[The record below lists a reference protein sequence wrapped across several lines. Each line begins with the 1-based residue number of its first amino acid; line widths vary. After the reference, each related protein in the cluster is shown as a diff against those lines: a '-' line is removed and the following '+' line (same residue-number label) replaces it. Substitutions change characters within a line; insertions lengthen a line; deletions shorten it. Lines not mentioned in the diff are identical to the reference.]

1 MHHGVRV
8 RVGQHSLNSRAV
20 GQLALNE
27 IRPRID
33 CAPVAFS
40 QIIEDGYF
48 VALIQQ
54 QLGANA
60 PDVTG
65 AANNENSHAPGKCG
79 AIRLKSK

>member
-1 MHHGVRV
+1 MHHGVRAHPGE
-8 RVGQHSLNSRAV
+8 RSLDLRAIS
-20 GQLALNE
+20 QLTLNE
-27 IRPRID
+27 ASVRID
-33 CAPVAFS
+33 SAPVAFG

-65 AANNENSHAPGKCG
+65 TANNEDFHAPGKCG